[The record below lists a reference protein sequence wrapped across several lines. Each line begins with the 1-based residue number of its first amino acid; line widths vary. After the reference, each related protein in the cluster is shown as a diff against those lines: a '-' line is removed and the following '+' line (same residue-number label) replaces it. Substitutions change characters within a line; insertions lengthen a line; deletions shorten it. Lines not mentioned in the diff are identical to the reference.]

1 MNLLVLFQRTKY
13 QILFLKASNTP
24 AQSNNSAVIAG
35 PQQQNTNQLLV
46 PVNGFDLTIY
56 LNNGKILW
64 QKTNQ
69 TINAA
74 TAFENIT
81 FTDGGYSGGDI
92 TIQLSNIKPSPVPI
106 GTAIPIGSDKNVE
119 PPTNKTQTDSL
130 TFTASVQ

>member
-106 GTAIPIGSDKNVE
+106 GTAIPLGSDKNIE
-119 PPTNKTQTDSL
+119 AL
-130 TFTASVQ
+130 T